1 MRHRIA
7 LAVAWFL
14 IAIAAP
20 VAAQEPPQ
28 GAPAPIVA
36 TDTVLVVD
44 FDLIVRQS
52 MAAEDIEN
60 QLHDTRTTA
69 QQEFDEVS
77 QELVKAQTDLTN
89 EQSTLP
95 KDQLDEKKRDFER
108 RYTEFQQ
115 AVQARLTAL
124 NQAEASAMRQVR
136 EGLRDIIAE
145 IAQERKAQLV
155 LNRSSDTVVL
165 VDQRLDITQE
175 AQTRLDA
182 RLPKVAVIIP
192 KP

>member
-14 IAIAAP
+14 IAAP
-20 VAAQEPPQ
+20 LAAQEPPK
-28 GAPAPIVA
+28 GAPAPVVA
-36 TDTVLVVD
+36 TETVLVVD

-60 QLHDTRTTA
+60 QLHDTRSEA
-69 QQEFDEVS
+69 QQEFDDFA
-77 QELVKAQTDLTN
+77 QELVKAQTDLTS
-89 EQSTLP
+89 EQATLP
-95 KDQLDEKKRDFER
+95 KDQLDQKKRDFER
-108 RYTEFQQ
+108 RYTDFQQ
-115 AVQARLTAL
+115 AVQARFTAL
-124 NQAEASAMRQVR
+124 NQAEANAMRQVR
-136 EGLRDIIAE
+136 ETLRDIIAE

-155 LNRSSDTVVL
+155 VNRSSDTVVL
-165 VDQRLDITQE
+165 VDQRLDVTQE

>member
-14 IAIAAP
+14 IAAP
-20 VAAQEPPQ
+20 LAAQEPPK
-28 GAPAPIVA
+28 GAPAPVVV
-36 TDTVLVVD
+36 TETVLVVD

-60 QLHDTRTTA
+60 QLHDTRSEA
-69 QQEFDEVS
+69 QQEFDDFS

-89 EQSTLP
+89 EQATLP
-95 KDQLDEKKRDFER
+95 KDQLDQKKRDFER
-108 RYTEFQQ
+108 RYTDFQQ
-115 AVQARLTAL
+115 AVQARFTAL

-136 EGLRDIIAE
+136 ETLRDIIAE

-155 LNRSSDTVVL
+155 VNRSSDTVVL
-165 VDQRLDITQE
+165 VDQRLDVTQE